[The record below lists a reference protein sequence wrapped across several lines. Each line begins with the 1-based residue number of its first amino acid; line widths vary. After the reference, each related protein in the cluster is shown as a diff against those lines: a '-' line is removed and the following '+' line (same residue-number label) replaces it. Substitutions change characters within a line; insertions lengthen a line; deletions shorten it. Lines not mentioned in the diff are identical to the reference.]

1 MILLNNTPTNLPGF
15 SENIFET
22 GLSIYEVIR
31 IFKGHPIFL
40 QDNLLR
46 LANSIKK
53 SDIRLDVQSLKIRDK
68 LDKLIALEHIEEGNI
83 RYVLH
88 LNNGQTDEY
97 IYQIPH
103 SYPTTSD
110 YQEGVDTISYHVVR
124 QNPEVKYHNAE
135 LRTLANRLMHEHWV
149 YEILLVDDDQ
159 CITEGSR
166 SNVFF
171 IKGDVIYT
179 APTNYVLPGTSRK
192 RILEICKHQNTKI
205 MEERVECNTISDFD
219 AIFLTGT
226 SPLILPVRKID
237 GIAFDVNNRLLRTL
251 MKHYFTLI
259 ENIF

>member
-1 MILLNNTPTNLPGF
+1 MILLNNTPTDFPGF
-15 SENIFET
+15 SENIFES

-31 IFKGHPIFL
+31 IFKGRPIFL

-46 LANSIKK
+46 LSNSIKK
-53 SDIRLDVQSLKIRDK
+53 SDIRLDIQSLKIQDK
-68 LDKLIALEHIEEGNI
+68 LNEIIALEHIEEGNV

-88 LNNGQTDEY
+88 LNNGRMDEY

-103 SYPTTSD
+103 SYPTALD
-110 YQEGVDTISYHVVR
+110 YQEGVDTISHHVVR
-124 QNPEVKYHNAE
+124 RNPEVKYHNAE
-135 LRTLANRLMHEHWV
+135 LRTLANGLMHEYRV

-179 APTNYVLPGTSRK
+179 APTDFVLPGTSRK
-192 RILEICKHQNTKI
+192 RVLEICKSNNIKVK
-205 MEERVECNTISDFD
+205 EEKVAYDLISGFD
-219 AIFLTGT
+219 AVFLTGT
-226 SPLILPVRKID
+226 SPLILPVKRID
-237 GIAFDVNNRLLRTL
+237 QVDFSVNNKLLRTL
-251 MKHYFTLI
+251 MKHYFALI